1 MHQPHPGPDSS
12 ISLDPQISNT
22 FMIKAYILFAV
33 TLYLIHDFIKK
44 VHKPGIIWIT
54 NAFICIIYV
63 GYAVH
68 WTEDRANWVSMQYM
82 YIIFLN
88 KSEKVYRIFFILI
101 VHTVKVVIYAMGK
114 ITQVTQY
121 KSCIW
126 AKNKINV
133 FCTTLN
139 FKFFYIPMHWDTCIL
154 TFFLM
159 NFDFVSR
166 YVILDTPGQI
176 EVFTWSASGT
186 IITETLVRKLYS
198 SWNAFFFSL

>member
-1 MHQPHPGPDSS
+1 M
-12 ISLDPQISNT
+12 
-22 FMIKAYILFAV
+22 
-33 TLYLIHDFIKK
+33 
-44 VHKPGIIWIT
+44 HKPGIIWIT

-101 VHTVKVVIYAMGK
+101 VHTVKVVIYAVGK

-126 AKNKINV
+126 AKNRINV

-159 NFDFVSR
+159 NFDFVWR

>member
-1 MHQPHPGPDSS
+1 MFCFFLCFFWGGGLWHEHIKYDVWNTNSLFRLLFFFLNLHQPHPGPDSS

-33 TLYLIHDFIKK
+33 TLYLIHDFIKE

-126 AKNKINV
+126 AKNRINV

-139 FKFFYIPMHWDTCIL
+139 FKFFYIPMH
-154 TFFLM
+154 
-159 NFDFVSR
+159 
-166 YVILDTPGQI
+166 
-176 EVFTWSASGT
+176 
-186 IITETLVRKLYS
+186 
-198 SWNAFFFSL
+198 

>member
-1 MHQPHPGPDSS
+1 M
-12 ISLDPQISNT
+12 
-22 FMIKAYILFAV
+22 
-33 TLYLIHDFIKK
+33 
-44 VHKPGIIWIT
+44 HKPGIIWIT

-126 AKNKINV
+126 AKNRINV
-133 FCTTLN
+133 FRTTLN

-154 TFFLM
+154 TFFFNELWLC
-159 NFDFVSR
+159 FKVCDS
-166 YVILDTPGQI
+166 GH
-176 EVFTWSASGT
+176 TWSDRGLHLVSVRNYYYRNPGEKVIFFLKCIFLFF
-186 IITETLVRKLYS
+186 IIDCILVEQYNNSIVCYVNFKHNTHS
-198 SWNAFFFSL
+198 F

>member
-1 MHQPHPGPDSS
+1 MDNKCIYLYYICRLCSS
-12 ISLDPQISNT
+12 LNRRQGKLSEYAIHVYHFFKQIRNGVSYI
-22 FMIKAYILFAV
+22 FHIDCAYI
-33 TLYLIHDFIKK
+33 
-44 VHKPGIIWIT
+44 
-54 NAFICIIYV
+54 
-63 GYAVH
+63 
-68 WTEDRANWVSMQYM
+68 
-82 YIIFLN
+82 
-88 KSEKVYRIFFILI
+88 
-101 VHTVKVVIYAMGK
+101 TVKVVIYAMGK

-126 AKNKINV
+126 AKNRINV